1 MRGAI
6 YRDNAAVPDC
16 GTPGGEPLVA
26 QGRCDAVTDL
36 AELFPTQVLL
46 TLLPVATVGTASPKM

>member
-1 MRGAI
+1 MSGEETSME
-6 YRDNAAVPDC
+6 RD
-16 GTPGGEPLVA
+16 EPLVA